1 MKIEIKNNS
10 DKQIY
15 EQIIIQIKN
24 CIIAGEIEKNAMLP
38 SIRSLAKDLQISV
51 ITTKRAYEELEKEG
65 LIYSQA
71 GKGFYVSE
79 NNVDILREK
88 KISMIENKIEALVL
102 ECLDAGLT
110 VQDIHDIIDELAED
124 FSETPAMKNSRYEKA
139 SNQSTETQNCE
150 NSNDLSEGQE
160 SE

>member
-10 DKQIY
+10 DKPIY

-88 KISMIENKIEALVL
+88 KKEE
-102 ECLDAGLT
+102 LDAGLT